1 MPLLFKY
8 WRITLKKN
16 WILFSALAI
25 FAFAILGCDS
35 QVKQQKRL
43 SIVATTFP
51 DYDWVKNLVGDDSLF
66 EITLL
71 EKGVDL
77 HSFEPTP
84 ENILQISKADLFIY
98 VGGESDEW
106 VEKALENPQNPNRKV
121 VNMLHV
127 LGDKVKAEEHV
138 EGMEEGH
145 HHHHHHEHAEDHD
158 DDHEHHEHAEDH
170 DDDHEHHEHAE
181 DHDDD
186 HEHHEHAEHHEHE
199 EHHHEDGEEMDEH
212 VWLSLQN
219 ASILVRHIADSL
231 VVLSPEKKEMI
242 LANAQ
247 SYIEKLNAL
256 DADYIKA
263 VVPGKA
269 ILFGDRFPFRYLVE
283 DYHIPYFAAF
293 TGCSAETEASFKTI
307 AFLAKKVDELH
318 LNTILVLE
326 NRSHKIAETI
336 RENTASKDQK
346 ILQMHSIQSISDV
359 DLQNGV
365 SYYELMKQNLET
377 LKKAL

>member
-1 MPLLFKY
+1 
-8 WRITLKKN
+8 LKKN

-25 FAFAILGCDS
+25 FAMAFLGCDS

-51 DYDWVKNLVGDDSLF
+51 EYDWVKNIVGNDSLF

-121 VNMLHV
+121 VNMMQV
-127 LGDKVKAEEHV
+127 LGEKVKAEKIV
-138 EGMEEGH
+138 EGMEE
-145 HHHHHHEHAEDHD
+145 
-158 DDHEHHEHAEDH
+158 
-170 DDDHEHHEHAE
+170 
-181 DHDDD
+181 
-186 HEHHEHAEHHEHE
+186 
-199 EHHHEDGEEMDEH
+199 EHHHEEGEEMDEH

-231 VVLSPEKKEMI
+231 VALSPEKKEMI
-242 LANAQ
+242 VANANA
-247 SYIEKLNAL
+247 YREKLEAL
-256 DADYIKA
+256 DAEFAKVI
-263 VVPGKA
+263 VPGKT
-269 ILFGDRFPFRYLVE
+269 ILFGDRFPFRYLVD
-283 DYHIPYFAAF
+283 DYKISYYAAF
-293 TGCSAETEASFKTI
+293 VGCSAETEASFKTI
-307 AFLAKKVDELH
+307 AFLAKKVDELN
-318 LNTILVLE
+318 LKTIFVLE
-326 NRSHKIAETI
+326 SRTHKIAETI
-336 RENTASKDQK
+336 RDNTKSKDQQ
-346 ILQMHSIQSISDV
+346 ILPLHSIQSISDL

-365 SYYELMKQNLET
+365 NYYMLMQQNLEV
-377 LKKAL
+377 LKRAL

>member
-1 MPLLFKY
+1 M
-8 WRITLKKN
+8 KKN

-25 FAFAILGCDS
+25 FAMAFLGCDS

-51 DYDWVKNLVGDDSLF
+51 EYDWVKKIVGNDSLF

-121 VNMLHV
+121 VNMMQV
-127 LGDKVKAEEHV
+127 LGEKVKAEKIV
-138 EGMEEGH
+138 EGMEE
-145 HHHHHHEHAEDHD
+145 
-158 DDHEHHEHAEDH
+158 
-170 DDDHEHHEHAE
+170 
-181 DHDDD
+181 
-186 HEHHEHAEHHEHE
+186 
-199 EHHHEDGEEMDEH
+199 EHHHEEGEEMDEH

-231 VVLSPEKKEMI
+231 VALSPEKKEMI
-242 LANAQ
+242 AANANA
-247 SYIEKLNAL
+247 YREKLEAL
-256 DADYIKA
+256 DAEFAKVI
-263 VVPGKA
+263 VPGKT
-269 ILFGDRFPFRYLVE
+269 ILFGDRFPFRYLVD
-283 DYHIPYFAAF
+283 DYKISYYAAF
-293 TGCSAETEASFKTI
+293 VGCSAETEASFKTI
-307 AFLAKKVDELH
+307 AFLAKKVDELN
-318 LNTILVLE
+318 LKTIFVLE
-326 NRSHKIAETI
+326 SRTHKIAETI
-336 RENTASKDQK
+336 RDNTKSKDQQ
-346 ILQMHSIQSISDV
+346 ILPLHSIQSISDL

-365 SYYELMKQNLET
+365 NYYRLMQQNLEV
-377 LKKAL
+377 LKRAL